1 MKVLIVINDLS
12 NYAIAIVCSSFI
24 MNLIQMILPNGNNKK
39 YVLFVCGVITA
50 IILISPVI
58 SFLNKDFNLEE
69 VIKYNKESFDE
80 IEKKK
85 YEEYYSNE
93 IVDTYKNNIKN
104 GIIERLKKAGYDV
117 KSINIEYDKDTMEPS
132 NLIIEIESSDGTVQ
146 PVRVEVIAIEGNDS
160 SINKKNKVSVIDKL
174 KIESIL
180 KNDYGFKRVTIN
192 P

>member
-1 MKVLIVINDLS
+1 MINDLS
-12 NYAIAIVCSSFI
+12 NYAIAIVCSSFV
-24 MNLIQMILPNGNNKK
+24 MNLIQMILPNGSNKK

-58 SFLNKDFNLEE
+58 SFLKRDFDLEE
-69 VIKYNKESFDE
+69 VFTYNKENFEE

-132 NLIIEIESSDGTVQ
+132 NLIIEIESSDGTIQ
-146 PVRVEVIAIEGNDS
+146 PVRVEAIAIEKDKSDNNN
-160 SINKKNKVSVIDKL
+160 ISVIDKL
-174 KIESIL
+174 KVESIL
-180 KNDYGFKRVTIN
+180 KNDYGFKKITIN